1 MTAEEKV
8 VSPVH
13 CLAQHLKQGPDHP
26 VGAAAV
32 VPQVHDHPP
41 VLSRRQLLFHL
52 GGKGLHGQ
60 LRVLPAAVV
69 LDVVGPFIQGEGQI
83 KPVLSPGDRLG
94 KAVVQ
99 ADQAG
104 LAPLLRGD
112 RRPRQLPSPGQ
123 SQLQGPSLLDQPQI
137 FIKLRHVA
145 ALAVL
150 PPQLHPVVRAEHRP
164 KGVRCLLHAPTVDG
178 GDLPAQQLPA
188 LRRRG
193 AQIPAAVPVQQRH
206 GVIVD
211 RLAQAPAQGQGGMG
225 VPRQCGQRLELQ
237 GKGEVV
243 HLLQPG
249 LNGRLPLQEPPLR
262 HVGEQI
268 RVSLLQGL
276 IQELQVLPPGRR
288 LSLRRGG
295 TGGDRQ
301 AQGQQGGQDAPP

>member
-1 MTAEEKV
+1 MMAEEKV
-8 VSPVH
+8 ASPIH
-13 CLAQHLKQGPDHP
+13 LPAQPLKQGPDHP
-26 VGAAAV
+26 VRAAAV

-41 VLSRRQLLFHL
+41 VLPCRQVLFHL

-69 LDVVGPFIQGEGQI
+69 LDVVGPFVQREGQV
-83 KPVLSPGDRLG
+83 KPVMSPGDRLG
-94 KAVVQ
+94 QAIAQ

-104 LAPLLRGD
+104 LAQLLRGD
-112 RRPRQLPSPGQ
+112 RRQYQLPSTGQ

-137 FIKLRHVA
+137 LIKLRHVA

-150 PPQLHPVVRAEHRP
+150 PPQLHPVVRAEYRP
-164 KGVRCLLHAPTVDG
+164 KGVHCLLHASAVDG

-188 LRRRG
+188 LRWRG
-193 AQIPAAVPVQQRH
+193 AQVPAAVPVQQRH

-225 VPRQCGQRLELQ
+225 VPRQCGQRLKLQ

-243 HLLQPG
+243 YLLQPG
-249 LNGRLPLQEPPLR
+249 LNGRLPLQELPLR
-262 HVGEQI
+262 RVGKQV
-268 RVSLLQGL
+268 RVSPLQGL
-276 IQELQVLPPGRR
+276 IQELQVLPPCRR